1 VTGINSIHALE
12 FKSQNQKF
20 EIRGGD
26 EMRTPI
32 KPYWLVVT
40 LITVASVLL
49 SACAAPATPAPT
61 PVPPTAVPPTAVPP
75 TAAPT
80 NPPAAMATAA
90 PPTVAP
96 TATAIPKP
104 TAAPPV
110 VTSKELNIYAWSEYI
125 PQELLDAFANE
136 YKIKVNYD
144 TYASNEEL
152 MAKLQAGKTN
162 YDVIIPSDYTV
173 SILVGQ
179 KMLEPMDLD
188 HLPNFVNVDDQFKN
202 PSYDPGNQYS
212 VPYQWG
218 TVGIAVNTAKVTK
231 PITKFADLWD
241 PSFKNELVVL
251 DDEREIIGMALLVLG
266 YDKNSTDPAQLD
278 AAKKKLIELK
288 PNIKLYD
295 SDSPKTA
302 LLSGEAVA
310 GVVWNGEASLAH
322 QENDKIAYI
331 LPDEGAGLWYDN
343 MAIPKGAPHKDA
355 ATAFINF
362 VLRPDMSILI
372 TKGFPYSSVNKAALE
387 LLKTQEPD
395 TYKSYMDYPATN
407 PPADAVKKG
416 QVVKDVGDATTL
428 WDKVWTEVKGSQ

>member
-1 VTGINSIHALE
+1 MRKPINTCVLA
-12 FKSQNQKF
+12 
-20 EIRGGD
+20 
-26 EMRTPI
+26 MT
-32 KPYWLVVT
+32 LVA
-40 LITVASVLL
+40 VASLLL

-61 PVPPTAVPPTAVPP
+61 PTSVPPTLAPPTAPPP

-80 NPPAAMATAA
+80 KPPAPTNTSA
-90 PPTVAP
+90 PPTAAP
-96 TATAIPKP
+96 TATATPKP

-110 VTSKELNIYAWSEYI
+110 VTSKELNLYGWSEYV
-125 PQELLDAFANE
+125 PQELLDAFAKE
-136 YKIKVNYD
+136 YKVKVNYD

-152 MAKLQAGKTN
+152 LAKLQAGKTA

-173 SILVGQ
+173 SILIAQ
-179 KMLEPMDLD
+179 KMLEPIDLG
-188 HLPNFVNVDDQFKN
+188 HMPNFANVDDQFKN
-202 PSYDPGNQYS
+202 PYYDPGNQYT

-218 TVGIAVNTAKVTK
+218 SVGIAVNTAKVTK
-231 PITKFADLWD
+231 PITKYADLWD
-241 PSFKNELVVL
+241 PAFKGKLVVL

-322 QENDKIAYI
+322 QENAKITYV
-331 LPDEGAGLWYDN
+331 LPEEGMGVWIDN
-343 MAIPKGAPHKDA
+343 LAVPKGAPHKDA
-355 ATAFINF
+355 AIAFLDF
-362 VLRPDMSILI
+362 VLRPDMSIMI
-372 TKGFPYSSVNKAALE
+372 TKAFPYSSVNKAALE
-387 LLKTQEPD
+387 LLKTKEPD
-395 TYKSYMDYPATN
+395 TYKSYMDFPATN

-416 QVVKDVGDATTL
+416 HLVKDVGDATTL
-428 WDKVWTEVKGSQ
+428 WDKVWTEVKGS